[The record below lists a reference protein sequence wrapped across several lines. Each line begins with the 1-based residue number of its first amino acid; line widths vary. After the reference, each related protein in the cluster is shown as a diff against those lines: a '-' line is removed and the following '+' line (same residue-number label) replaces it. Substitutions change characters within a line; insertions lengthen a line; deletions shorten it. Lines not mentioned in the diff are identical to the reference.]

1 MPDGLL
7 IGYARVSSQGQNLD
21 NQLERLNQFNCSKIF
36 SEKYSGIKSDWEQ
49 LQLALDYVREGDS
62 LVVTKL
68 DRLARSS
75 VHLGRIAETLQNKN
89 VDLVVMDQQIDTS
102 TPTGK
107 LMFNMIGAFA
117 EFERDLISERCRE
130 GIARAKK
137 RGVYIG
143 RKPKLT
149 KKQLNELKADFGEGL
164 LSRQQLAEK
173 YGLSRASVYRLC
185 NTNNKKVL
193 N

>member
-21 NQLERLNQFNCSKIF
+21 NQLERLNLHGCSKVF
-36 SEKYSGIKSDWEQ
+36 SEKYSGIKSDREQ
-49 LQLALDYVREGDS
+49 LQAALDYVREGDS

-75 VHLGRIAETLQNKN
+75 VDLGRIAETLQNKN
-89 VDLVVMDQQIDTS
+89 VDLVVMDQKIDTS

-117 EFERDLISERCRE
+117 EFERDLIGERCRE

-173 YGLSRASVYRLC
+173 YGLSRASVYRLAG
-185 NTNNKKVL
+185 K
-193 N
+193 